1 MLIINHLYF
10 LYNNH
15 VCLQNE
21 TSRGRRGRRRRGEL
35 RTEQEIGGI
44 LAILNDIGARQNEP
58 ANIIYLPSKHQ
69 IIAIMKEILSKI
81 PKHLTSCP
89 VLTDKKEWILGAA
102 SLALGV
108 GSSLFGA
115 NKAKKAVRRAAA
127 ENTYR
132 TNAEK
137 AWYDKNYNTDYLDTK
152 AGQNLM
158 RRAKEVQDE
167 YVRKADGAAAVG
179 GGTAASVAMAKE
191 AANKAMGDTIANV
204 AAQDTARKQH
214 VEDAHLRNTQQLS
227 RERQQIEQ
235 QKAQATSDAA
245 QNASNAMFNFGVNQV
260 GSQLEGAKGL
270 KTNDLANSKPT
281 LDNTNVSQIAEGLSY
296 KTNPSGFINPSTTS
310 GHTMLDEAVGE
321 LNKRKPNVPHVGV

>member
-1 MLIINHLYF
+1 MDCAPIKKLVGF
-10 LYNNH
+10 W
-15 VCLQNE
+15 
-21 TSRGRRGRRRRGEL
+21 
-35 RTEQEIGGI
+35 
-44 LAILNDIGARQNEP
+44 AILNEVGTRQNGTS
-58 ANIIYLPSKHQ
+58 NIIYLPSKHQ
-69 IIAIMKEILSKI
+69 IIAIMTEILSKI

-89 VLTDKKEWILGAA
+89 VLGDKKEWVLGAA

-108 GSSLFGA
+108 GSSIFGA
-115 NKAKKAVRRAAA
+115 NKAKRAARRAAA
-127 ENTYR
+127 ENKYR

-204 AAQDTARKQH
+204 AAQDTSRKQH
-214 VEDAHLRNTQQLS
+214 VEDAHLANTQQLS

-245 QNASNAMFNFGVNQV
+245 QNASNALFNFGVNRL
-260 GSQLEGAKGL
+260 GSELEGAKL
-270 KTNDLANSKPT
+270 QNNSKLANSTPT
-281 LDNTNVSQIAEGLSY
+281 LDNKNVTDISTGLSH
-296 KTNPSGFINPSTTS
+296 KADANGLLNPNASNNQLAGN
-310 GHTMLDEAVGE
+310 TMLDEAVGN
-321 LNKRKPNVPHVGV
+321 LNKKKPKVPHLGV

>member
-1 MLIINHLYF
+1 MGLL
-10 LYNNH
+10 
-15 VCLQNE
+15 E
-21 TSRGRRGRRRRGEL
+21 GKMGGEEGVSCAPRKKL
-35 RTEQEIGGI
+35 VGFW
-44 LAILNDIGARQNEP
+44 AILNVVGTRQNRTS
-58 ANIIYLPSKHQ
+58 NIIYLPSKHQ
-69 IIAIMKEILSKI
+69 IIAIMTEILSKI

-89 VLTDKKEWILGAA
+89 VLTDKKEWVLGAA

-115 NKAKKAVRRAAA
+115 NKAKKAARRAQA

-214 VEDAHLRNTQQLS
+214 VEDAHLQNTQQLS

-245 QNASNAMFNFGVNQV
+245 QNASNAMFNFGVNQL
-260 GSQLEGAKGL
+260 GSELEGAKAV
-270 KTNDLANSKPT
+270 KTNALDSNEKPIGNTIVTQQDQTAHSAATDHLAESMMSPEEKNQYRLKKA
-281 LDNTNVSQIAEGLSY
+281 VGLS
-296 KTNPSGFINPSTTS
+296 GL
-310 GHTMLDEAVGE
+310 G
-321 LNKRKPNVPHVGV
+321 

>member
-1 MLIINHLYF
+1 MGL
-10 LYNNH
+10 
-15 VCLQNE
+15 VE
-21 TSRGRRGRRRRGEL
+21 GEEGEEEGVSCAPRKKL
-35 RTEQEIGGI
+35 VGFGAISTEVGT
-44 LAILNDIGARQNEP
+44 RQNEP
-58 ANIIYLPSKHQ
+58 SNIIYLPSKHQ
-69 IIAIMKEILSKI
+69 IIAIMTEILSKI

-89 VLTDKKEWILGAA
+89 VLTDKKEWVLGAA

-115 NKAKKAVRRAAA
+115 NKAKKAARRAQA

-152 AGQNLM
+152 AGQNLL

-214 VEDAHLRNTQQLS
+214 VEDAHLQNTQQLS

-245 QNASNAMFNFGVNQV
+245 QNASNAMFNFGVNQL
-260 GSQLEGAKGL
+260 GSELEGAKGV
-270 KTNDLANSKPT
+270 KTNALGSNGKPI
-281 LDNTNVSQIAEGLSY
+281 DNTIVTQQDRTAHSAASDHLAESMMTPEEKNQYRLKKAVGLS
-296 KTNPSGFINPSTTS
+296 GL
-310 GHTMLDEAVGE
+310 G
-321 LNKRKPNVPHVGV
+321 

>member
-1 MLIINHLYF
+1 MGLL
-10 LYNNH
+10 
-15 VCLQNE
+15 E
-21 TSRGRRGRRRRGEL
+21 GEEGEGEGVDCAPRKKL
-35 RTEQEIGGI
+35 VGFG
-44 LAILNDIGARQNEP
+44 AILNEVGTRQNGTS
-58 ANIIYLPSKHQ
+58 NIIYLPSKHQ
-69 IIAIMKEILSKI
+69 IIAIMTEILSKI

-102 SLALGV
+102 ALAGGV
-108 GSSLFGA
+108 ASSLFGA
-115 NKAKKAVRRAAA
+115 NKAKKAARRAQA

-214 VEDAHLRNTQQLS
+214 VEDAHLQNTQQLS

-235 QKAQATSDAA
+235 QKAQNTSDAA
-245 QNASNAMFNFGVNQV
+245 QNASNAMFNFGVNQL
-260 GSQLEGAKGL
+260 GSELEDAKAV
-270 KTNDLANSKPT
+270 KTNNLANSKPT
-281 LDNTNVSQIAEGLSY
+281 LDNTNVSQIAEGHSHM
-296 KTNPSGFINPSTTS
+296 TNPSGFINPSTTS
-310 GHTMLDEAVGE
+310 GHTMLDDAVGE
-321 LNKRKPNVPHVGV
+321 LNKRKPNIPHVGV

>member
-1 MLIINHLYF
+1 M
-10 LYNNH
+10 
-15 VCLQNE
+15 
-21 TSRGRRGRRRRGEL
+21 T
-35 RTEQEIGGI
+35 
-44 LAILNDIGARQNEP
+44 
-58 ANIIYLPSKHQ
+58 
-69 IIAIMKEILSKI
+69 EILSKI
-81 PKHLTSCP
+81 PKNLTSCP

-102 SLALGV
+102 ALAGGV
-108 GSSLFGA
+108 ASSLFGA
-115 NKAKKAVRRAAA
+115 NKAKKAARRAQA

-214 VEDAHLRNTQQLS
+214 VEDAHLQNTQQLS

-235 QKAQATSDAA
+235 QKAQSTSDAA
-245 QNASNAMFNFGVNQV
+245 QNASNAMFNFGVNQL
-260 GSQLEGAKGL
+260 GSQLEGTKGL
-270 KTNDLANSKPT
+270 KTNTLGSNGKPI
-281 LDNTNVSQIAEGLSY
+281 DNTNVTHTPQVNPTAIAYEAQYGKGAVKDPIPTGY
-296 KTNPSGFINPSTTS
+296 NDVGQHYDP
-310 GHTMLDEAVGE
+310 LDLATGAK
-321 LNKRKPNVPHVGV
+321 KRLKG